1 MKEAPENKVQDL
13 YKEEPIRTEGE
24 DRFGRSIYAKVI
36 ADTIV
41 NAGGAFNFGISG
53 EWGSGKSSVLNLVEP
68 LLKEKNYLVV
78 RFNPW
83 KVATDVIS
91 IRRRFLIDLVASLK
105 AQGIKVRLPE
115 NLRKSITRISGV
127 GWEEKFKIIGW
138 TVFHFFLWFAA
149 IGLIPLLGFYALD
162 EVFTRIGLTVP
173 SLSNFYYNI
182 LFLPAFG
189 ALIPTFRYYLARL
202 RIETVDPEIEVAE
215 QFEQEFERIVSKTRR
230 QRKGVLSLV
239 IFVDDLDRAR
249 PNDVMTIFSS
259 IMTFFERKGITFLI
273 SADQKMIE
281 NIIEKELGEKSSPRE
296 FVKKLFQV
304 NWIIPPIPIHLQ
316 EGFVRS
322 NFPKVVAPKGE
333 ISDPLA
339 SDWIVNMVI
348 NEFGGNPR
356 KVRYFMRE
364 LEFQIRAVKAMIEDI
379 EERAS
384 KGEINKAE
392 LENLKNIREHP
403 ELLAKILI
411 IRGSDRYANQW
422 DTIVKEP
429 QKILQEE
436 GGDSDIPEPLKT
448 FLNSRPFFTDYDQSP
463 QYYVYFSG
471 ITGFEERLLADPSHF
486 ADFAK
491 RGNMEK
497 VKSIMQGTLDI
508 HRVGHLDSIIARI
521 RQTKE
526 QAERIN
532 YARSFSQTLSLLE
545 EYQSRKRMLFR
556 FLSEIEEIHKQQ
568 PILQSFQHGDYEGL
582 VKNLDNTP
590 ESLEQAR
597 KMLNQGPY
605 TDQNIKQ
612 KVWTGFAI
620 ASPLLPSE
628 ILTIFCQRLS
638 QEMGGNANVQNQVFA
653 TLRQIGQNVA
663 KAENSEEVMDKV
675 VGVLVKRPLGAQNE
689 PLQTLTSCSNALTEK
704 HKLSLTE
711 HFDKFGTS
719 GNIQD
724 VLFVIQYLEPI
735 VNITRDKQVVDSLV
749 KHSSSRNMSE
759 RQQIIA
765 NLKPH
770 QKFLGAEQRNEII
783 GGFVQTLKGQNQDE
797 CLKAINVFKGN
808 IWIMPEKVGSRRKQL
823 KEILGI
829 IERKESLLTHELI
842 SMFYDIRS
850 IWEKDQVVKKKF
862 LGILHGLRK
871 DSDSTISNASNK
883 ILGEME
889 M

>member
-1 MKEAPENKVQDL
+1 MKEATENEVQDL
-13 YKEEPIRTEGE
+13 YKEEPIRTEEE

-36 ADTIV
+36 AETIV
-41 NAGGAFNFGISG
+41 NSGGAFNFGISG

-68 LLKEKNYLVV
+68 LLKKKNFLVV

-91 IRRRFLIDLVASLK
+91 IRRRFLIDLVAGLK
-105 AQGIKVRLPE
+105 AQGIKVELPE
-115 NLRKSITRISGV
+115 NLRKSITRISDV
-127 GWEEKFKIIGW
+127 EWREKFKIIGW
-138 TVFHFFLWFAA
+138 TVFHFFLWFGA
-149 IGLIPLLGFYALD
+149 IGLIPLLGFYILD
-162 EVFTRIGLTVP
+162 QIFAWVGLTVP

-189 ALIPTFRYYLARL
+189 ALIPTFRYYLARI
-202 RIETVDPEIEVAE
+202 RIERVDPEIEVAE
-215 QFEQEFERIVSKTRR
+215 QFEREFERIIKKTKR
-230 QRKGVLSLV
+230 QRRGILNLV

-249 PNDVMTIFSS
+249 PKDVMTIFSS

-273 SADQKMIE
+273 SADQKMVE
-281 NIIEKELGEKSSPRE
+281 NIIEEELGEKSNPRE

-322 NFPKVVAPKGE
+322 NFPKFVATEKE
-333 ISDPLA
+333 IADRLA
-339 SDWIVNMVI
+339 PDWIVNMVI

-379 EERAS
+379 EKRAS
-384 KGEINKAE
+384 TGEINKAE
-392 LENLKNIREHP
+392 LENLKNIRKHP

-411 IRGSDRYANQW
+411 IRSSDRYANQW

-436 GGDSDIPEPLKT
+436 RGDSNVPEPLKA
-448 FLNSRPFFTDYDQSP
+448 FLNSRPFFNDYDQNP

-486 ADFAK
+486 AEFAK
-491 RGNMEK
+491 RGDMEK

-508 HRVGHLDSIIARI
+508 HRVDLLNSIIARI
-521 RQTKE
+521 RETKDQT
-526 QAERIN
+526 ERIH
-532 YARSFSQTLSLLE
+532 YARSFSQTLSMLE
-545 EYQSRKRMLFR
+545 EYENRKRMLFK
-556 FLSEIEEIHKQQ
+556 FFKAIEEIHKKQ
-568 PILQSFQHGDYEGL
+568 PILQSFQHSDYEGL
-582 VKNLDNTP
+582 VKNFDNSP
-590 ESLEQAR
+590 NSLEQAR

-605 TDQNIKQ
+605 IDQNTKQ
-612 KVWTGFAI
+612 QVWTGFAA
-620 ASPLLPSE
+620 ASPLLPPE
-628 ILTIFCQRLS
+628 ILTIFCERLL
-638 QEMGGNANVQNQVFA
+638 QEMGGNENVQNRVFA

-663 KAENSEEVMDKV
+663 KTENSEEVMNKV
-675 VGVLVKRPLGAQNE
+675 VAILIQRPLGTKNE
-689 PLQTLTSCSNALTEK
+689 PLQTLTGCSDALTEK
-704 HKLSLTE
+704 HKQTLTE

-724 VLFVIQYLEPI
+724 VLFVTQHLETI
-735 VNITRDKQVVDSLV
+735 VNITKNKQVVNSLV
-749 KHSSSRNMSE
+749 RHSSSRNMSQ

-765 NLKPH
+765 NLKSH
-770 QKFLGAEQRNEII
+770 QKFLGTEQRNEII
-783 GGFVQTLKGQNQDE
+783 KGLIQTFKGQNQEE
-797 CLKAINVFKGN
+797 CLKAINVFKGH
-808 IWIMPEKVGSRRKQL
+808 IWIMPEQVSSRRKQL
-823 KEILGI
+823 KEILGV

-850 IWEKDQVVKKKF
+850 AWENDEIAKKKF
-862 LGILHGLRK
+862 LDILQDLRK
-871 DSDSTISNASNK
+871 DSDSNISNASNK
-883 ILGEME
+883 ILGKMGT
-889 M
+889 